1 MIIAIFQF
9 MGGEM
14 VLVTAGEAKS
24 PRRDIPVAAR
34 YMYLL
39 PVTFYLIAILLL
51 GLCVDYLDPLL
62 PRQHKKPPSRKP
74 WLDGITTIDASA
86 FAIAIMHAGVRVL
99 PSFLNAAF
107 LFSAVTAA

>member
-1 MIIAIFQF
+1 

-14 VLVTAGEAKS
+14 VLATAGEAES

-39 PVTFYLIAILLL
+39 PVTFYLIAILLV

-62 PRQHKKPPSRKP
+62 PHQHLQPPSIIGTR
-74 WLDGITTIDASA
+74 LAGITTAETSP
-86 FAIAIMHAGVRVL
+86 FVIAIVHAGVRVL
-99 PSFLNAAF
+99 PGFLNAAF
-107 LFSAVTAA
+107 LFSALTAA

>member
-1 MIIAIFQF
+1 

-34 YMYLL
+34 YMYWL
-39 PVTFYLIAILLL
+39 PVTFYLIAVLLV

-62 PRQHKKPPSRKP
+62 PRQHKQPQSSKP
-74 WLDGITTIDASA
+74 WLNGITTADASS
-86 FAIAIMHAGVRVL
+86 FVIAIVHAGVRTL
-99 PSFLNAAF
+99 PGFLNAAF